1 MSKLLIKEK
10 DIVVPGETLAEG
22 MDYLPGSG
30 TYRLGEK
37 IIAKKLGLV
46 NISGRAI
53 KLVSLSGRYLPK
65 FGDKIIAKV
74 TDITM
79 NGWIININT
88 AYSAFLSMRDASSR
102 FIKKG
107 EDLTKYYDI
116 GDYLRAKIIN
126 VTSQNL
132 VDLTMKEPGLN
143 KLKGGRLVKITPHKV
158 PRVIGKE
165 GSMVSLIKKKTNCN
179 IIVGQNGLVWIN
191 NPDNFD
197 NELIAEKAIKKI
209 EQESHLNGLTDHM
222 EKFLDKLV
230 GPGNPK
236 PSAPPKFVKKDL
248 TGESK

>member
-88 AYSAFLSMRDASSR
+88 SYSAFLSMRDASSR

-222 EKFLDKLV
+222 DKFLDKLLA
-230 GPGNPK
+230 GAEKPK
-236 PSAPPKFVKKDL
+236 GISSQGDKK
-248 TGESK
+248 